1 MTPAIKICG
10 LMEEKDILCVN
21 ELLPDLVGFM
31 FWKPSKRYITP
42 GKARGFRELLDPR
55 VKAVGVFLDQNI
67 EEVEDIAKSGVI
79 DIVQLHGS
87 ESDEY
92 IEQIKKETG
101 LPVIKAFPVA
111 KGADADTINRSAA
124 DMVLIDSG
132 RGGTGELFNWEFL
145 KDIKRDYFLAGGLSP
160 ENAGEAV
167 KTGAYGLDVSS
178 GVETEGKKDAE
189 KIRRFITT
197 VRGV

>member
-42 GKARGFRELLDPR
+42 GMARGFKDLLDPR

-67 EEVEDIAKSGVI
+67 EEVEAIAKSGVI

-101 LPVIKAFPVA
+101 LPVIKAFSVA
-111 KGADADTINRSAA
+111 KGADADKINRSAA

-160 ENAGEAV
+160 DNVGEAL

>member
-1 MTPAIKICG
+1 MTPEIKICG

-42 GKARGFRELLDPR
+42 GMARGFKDLLDPH

-67 EEVEDIAKSGVI
+67 EEVEAIAKSGVI

-87 ESDEY
+87 ENEEY
-92 IEQIKKETG
+92 IEQIKSKTG
-101 LPVIKAFPVA
+101 LPVIKAFSVA
-111 KGADADTINRSAA
+111 KGADADKINRSAA

-160 ENAGEAV
+160 DNVGEAV

>member
-1 MTPAIKICG
+1 MIPKIKICG
-10 LMEEKDILCVN
+10 LMSEDDILCVN
-21 ELLPDLVGFM
+21 ELLPEFVGFM
-31 FWKPSKRYITP
+31 FWEPSKRYITLD
-42 GKARGFRELLDPR
+42 KARVFKGLLDPK
-55 VKAVGVFLDQNI
+55 VKAVGVFLDQDI
-67 EEVEDIAKSGVI
+67 EEVKSIAKSGVI

-92 IEQIKKETG
+92 IEIIRNETG
-101 LPVIKAFPVA
+101 LPVIKAFSVA
-111 KGADADTINRSAA
+111 KGADADTINRSPA

-167 KTGAYGLDVSS
+167 KTGAYALDVSS